1 MFFLCGLCV
10 ANFNHYFLKTLNSF
24 SFKLCKYNL
33 YNTSTNVAEGF
44 QGYTCGEGLQAYHK

>member
-10 ANFNHYFLKTLNSF
+10 AYFNHYFLKTLNSF